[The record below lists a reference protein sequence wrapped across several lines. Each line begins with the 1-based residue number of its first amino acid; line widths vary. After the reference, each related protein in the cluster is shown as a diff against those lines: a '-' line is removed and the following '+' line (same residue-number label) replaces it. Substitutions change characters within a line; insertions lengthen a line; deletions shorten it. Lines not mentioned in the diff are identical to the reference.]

1 MTVQSYQI
9 LKKFYQAAVHETE
22 MRYPDISPDVFRPAL
37 LKEMRCFMLI
47 LPILALIANSLALH
61 IRCSTP
67 GSKAFK
73 TFVALLVMVVNS
85 FANLFLIMSRILES
99 LLWTVTLVIDTTE
112 TCCSIVFWTISVYT
126 I

>member
-85 FANLFLIMSRILES
+85 FANLFLIMSRILGLYDDVIVS
-99 LLWTVTLVIDTTE
+99 LTVLFI
-112 TCCSIVFWTISVYT
+112 FISF
-126 I
+126 